1 MDRRAKAVKHGP
13 AFGHEFA
20 AGIPD
25 DGTTPRRHGVSA
37 HASAVSAVSAVRTR
51 GARRVLAAITLP
63 SPVQDA

>member
-25 DGTTPRRHGVSA
+25 DGTTPRK
-37 HASAVSAVSAVRTR
+37 
-51 GARRVLAAITLP
+51 ARP
-63 SPVQDA
+63 SMPLCSSPRLR